1 MYQGICFC
9 LLFSLWQPNRVQNET
24 EKEES
29 TQNKKKK
36 AKDGPHF
43 QMRKRESVFG
53 TEKVAQM
60 KAGGMSV
67 TDSHQHLIPQNLH
80 IIT

>member
-1 MYQGICFC
+1 MNK
-9 LLFSLWQPNRVQNET
+9 SLKVREDQWRQKET

-67 TDSHQHLIPQNLH
+67 PHSSCFPLFLP
-80 IIT
+80 